1 LRQTLYK
8 RSAINMYE
16 PLMLF
21 SIYIYRK
28 EKERKTKYSLKKALQ
43 KDSEHYKNTIGH
55 NKKGER

>member
-1 LRQTLYK
+1 M
-8 RSAINMYE
+8 NMYE

-21 SIYIYRK
+21 SIYIENKRG
-28 EKERKTKYSLKKALQ
+28 ETKYNLKMALQ